1 MWKNAHEN
9 CVISTQKREKGK
21 EKKLEI
27 MQIFQSFPA
36 NLWLIYER
44 VRSERSE
51 KQQGALAV
59 PEKDLPDVSSCLLSS
74 GTCCIYEVERIS
86 NGKRVSLGES
96 SKSLSLLPSPSCPT
110 P

>member
-44 VRSERSE
+44 VRSE

-59 PEKDLPDVSSCLLSS
+59 PEKDLPDVLSCLLSS

-96 SKSLSLLPSPSCPT
+96 SKSLSLLPFPSCPT